1 MSSLLLEGLSFE
13 PEPEPEP
20 VPLFLGKLPLSLGL
34 VKLLSR
40 EVSVVVV
47 GAFAISA
54 SVGPW
59 VGFVSF
65 SVLEGAI
72 VLDGSLYR

>member
-1 MSSLLLEGLSFE
+1 MSSSLLEGLSFE

-20 VPLFLGKLPLSLGL
+20 PLPLFLGKFPTSLGL

-47 GAFAISA
+47 GAFAISV
-54 SVGPW
+54 SVGP
-59 VGFVSF
+59 
-65 SVLEGAI
+65 
-72 VLDGSLYR
+72 